1 MCIRDRLDGQSV
13 FYTISAAD
21 SPETVILSEGD
32 RVAITYAPGEGDL
45 LAASAVERK

>member
-1 MCIRDRLDGQSV
+1 MFFLRLDGQSV